1 MDIRAKGEAAGSDR
15 EKSQVEEP
23 EADAAAEA
31 GRAKRIGDDAAD
43 KLSPEVRNLIE
54 EGKKRGFV
62 SYDELN
68 KVLPD
73 DMVSPEKLDSILQ
86 MMDDLGI
93 EMVES
98 AAEGGEKGDAA
109 GEPDDEEREFEE
121 PQEVESKRSGLSE

>member
-1 MDIRAKGEAAGSDR
+1 MDIRAKGEAAGNDR

-23 EADAAAEA
+23 EPDAAAEA
-31 GRAKRIGDDAAD
+31 GRAKRIGEEAAE
-43 KLSPEVRNLIE
+43 KLSPEVRSLIE

-86 MMDDLGI
+86 LMDDLGI

-98 AAEGGEKGDAA
+98 TAEGGEKADGA
-109 GEPDDEEREFEE
+109 GEPDDEE
-121 PQEVESKRSGLSE
+121 